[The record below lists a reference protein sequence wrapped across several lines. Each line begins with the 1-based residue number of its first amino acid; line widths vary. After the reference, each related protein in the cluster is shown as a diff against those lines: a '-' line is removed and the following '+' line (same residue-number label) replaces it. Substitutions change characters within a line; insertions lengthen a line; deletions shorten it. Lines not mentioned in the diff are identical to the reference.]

1 MSVMP
6 RVGIIAWIQESNT
19 FLPEPTTLAH
29 FEQDVLLTGAPMRDD
44 FIDAQ
49 HEVGGM
55 LRTLAHADVET
66 VPLFAARAIPFGA
79 MTAETH
85 LTLRTRLLDALL
97 AAGPLDG
104 LLVTP
109 HGATVSE
116 AVPDVDGDWLQAV
129 RNIVGPTVPIIG
141 TLDPHANLSPAM
153 VAATD
158 ALLAYRTNPHIDQAA
173 RGAEAAELMLA
184 TLAGRVRPV
193 QAAVFPPMA
202 MNIERQ
208 CTSEEPLAGICRY
221 ADGLRERV
229 GILGVSVFMGFPYA
243 DVAEMGSAALVV
255 TDGNRPLAQN
265 AADELGRRLWE
276 HREGLAGTFLSVTD
290 AVTQAATAPAPVCL
304 LDMGDNV
311 GGGSPA
317 DATWLLHEL
326 ARQHVTPS
334 FIILFDPDSVAK
346 AEAAG
351 VGQRVPLSV
360 GGHSGNLHGA
370 PFSAEFTVQF
380 LGDGRFSEPEARH
393 GGFTHFDQGRTAIVR
408 TDAGLTV
415 MLTSRRVPP
424 FSLRQLTSFGLDPAA
439 FRVLVAKGVNA
450 PLAAYAPVCRTVLR
464 VNTPGVTTAD
474 MTTLPYQHRRKPLY
488 PFELD
493 AVFP

>member
-1 MSVMP
+1 MP
-6 RVGIIAWIQESNT
+6 RVGVIAWIQESNT
-19 FLPEPTTLAH
+19 FLPEPTTLRH
-29 FEQDVLLTGAPMRDD
+29 YEQDVLLTGAAMRD
-44 FIDAQ
+44 FFLDAQ

-55 LRTLAHADVET
+55 FRTLAKTNVEA
-66 VPLFAARAIPFGA
+66 VPVFAARAIPFGA
-79 MTAETH
+79 MTPECHAA
-85 LTLRTRLLDALL
+85 LRSRLLSALKE
-97 AAGPLDG
+97 AGPLDG
-104 LLVTP
+104 LLVAP
-109 HGATVSE
+109 HGATVCE

-129 RNIVGPTVPIIG
+129 REAVGPTIPIIG

-158 ALLAYRTNPHIDQAA
+158 ALFAYRTNPHIDQAA
-173 RGAEAAELMLA
+173 RGVEAAELMLS
-184 TLAGRVRPV
+184 TLSGKVKPV

-208 CTSEEPLAGICRY
+208 CTEEQPLSGICEF
-221 ADGLRERV
+221 ADQLRERTGV
-229 GILGVSVFMGFPYA
+229 LGVNIFLGFPYA

-255 TDGNRPLAQN
+255 TNGDRALAKQTAHELAQQ
-265 AADELGRRLWE
+265 LWD

-290 AVTQAATAPAPVCL
+290 AVTKAATAPSPVCL

-334 FIILFDPDSVAK
+334 AIVLFDPASVLQ

-351 VGQRVPLSV
+351 VGQRCHLSV
-360 GGHSGNLHGA
+360 GGRSGELHGA

-380 LGDGRFSEPEARH
+380 IGDGQFSEPEARH

-408 TDAGLTV
+408 TDDGLTV

-424 FSLRQLTSFGLDPAA
+424 FSLRQLTAFGLDPAA

-450 PLAAYAPVCRTVLR
+450 PLAAYAPVCRTILR
-464 VNTPGVTTAD
+464 VNTPGVTSAD
-474 MTTLPYQHRRKPLY
+474 MTTLPYRHRRVPMY
-488 PFELD
+488 PFERETTWTG
-493 AVFP
+493 

>member
-1 MSVMP
+1 MP

-29 FEQDVLLTGAPMRDD
+29 YEQDVLLTGSAMREF

-55 LRTLAHADVET
+55 LRTLATADVET
-66 VPLFAARAIPFGA
+66 VPIFAARAIPFGA

-97 AAGPLDG
+97 EAGPLDG
-104 LLVTP
+104 VLVTP
-109 HGATVSE
+109 HGATVSA

-129 RNIVGPTVPIIG
+129 RDQVGPDVPLIG
-141 TLDPHANLSPAM
+141 TLDPHGNLSPAM

-158 ALLAYRTNPHIDQAA
+158 ALFAYRTNPHIDQAA
-173 RGAEAAELMLA
+173 RGMEAAELMLA

-208 CTSEEPLAGICRY
+208 CTSEEPLAGLCRY
-221 ADGLRERV
+221 ADGLRERA
-229 GILGVSVFMGFPYA
+229 GILGVSVFLGFPYA
-243 DVAEMGSAALVV
+243 DVTEMGSAALIV
-255 TDGNRPLAQN
+255 TDDHRELAQST
-265 AADELGRRLWE
+265 AQELGRRLWE
-276 HREGLAGTFLSVTD
+276 HREGLAGTFLSVAD
-290 AVTQAATAPAPVCL
+290 SVNQAAAAPAPVCL

-326 ARQHVTPS
+326 ARQHVTPCL
-334 FIILFDPDSVAK
+334 IILFDPESVQQ

-351 VGQRVPLSV
+351 VGQRVTLSV
-360 GGHSGNLHGA
+360 GGRSGDLHGP
-370 PFSAEFTVQF
+370 PFTAEFSVQF
-380 LGDGRFSEPEARH
+380 LGDGQFTEPEARH
-393 GGFTHFDQGRTAIVR
+393 GGFTHFDQGRTAIVQ
-408 TDAGLTV
+408 TDDGITV

-424 FSLRQLTSFGLDPAA
+424 FSLRQLTSFGLDPAK
-439 FRVLVAKGVNA
+439 FRVMVAKGVNA
-450 PLAAYAPVCRTVLR
+450 PLAAYAPVCPTVLR

-474 MTTLPYQHRRKPLY
+474 MTTLPYHHRRRPMY
-488 PFELD
+488 PFERD
-493 AVFP
+493 AVWS

>member
-1 MSVMP
+1 MP

-29 FEQDVLLTGAPMRDD
+29 FEQDVLLTGSAMRDH
-44 FIDAQ
+44 FINAQ

-55 LRTLAHADVET
+55 LRALATSEVET
-66 VPLFAARAIPFGA
+66 VPIFAARAIPFGT
-79 MTAETH
+79 MTAATH
-85 LTLRTRLLDALL
+85 ATLRSRLLEALR

-104 LLVTP
+104 ILVAP
-109 HGATVSE
+109 HGATASE

-129 RNIVGPTVPIIG
+129 RDVVGPHVPIIG
-141 TLDPHANLSPAM
+141 TLDPHGNLSPAM

-158 ALLAYRTNPHIDQAA
+158 ALFAYRTNPHIDQAA
-173 RGAEAAELMLA
+173 RGTEAAELILA

-193 QAAVFPPMA
+193 QTAVFPPMA

-221 ADGLRERV
+221 ADGLRERSGV
-229 GILGVSVFMGFPYA
+229 LGVSLFMGFPYA

-255 TDGNRPLAQN
+255 TDGDPALAQN
-265 AADELGRRLWE
+265 TACELGRRLWE
-276 HREGLAGTFLSVTD
+276 NREGLAGTFLSVGD
-290 AVTQAATAPAPVCL
+290 AVTQAAAAPSPVCL

-326 ARQHVTPS
+326 AQQHVTPS
-334 FIILFDPDSVAK
+334 LIILFDPDSVKK

-351 VGQRVPLSV
+351 LNQRVALSV
-360 GGHSGNLHGA
+360 GGRSGELHGT

-380 LGDGRFSEPEARH
+380 VGDGQFSEPEARH

-408 TDAGLTV
+408 TDDGLTV

-424 FSLRQLTSFGLDPAA
+424 FSLRQITAFGLDPAA

-450 PLAAYAPVCRTVLR
+450 PLAAYAPVCRTILR

-474 MTTLPYQHRRKPLY
+474 MTTLPYRHRRKPMY
-488 PFELD
+488 PFEHD
-493 AVFP
+493 AVFT

>member
-1 MSVMP
+1 MP
-6 RVGIIAWIQESNT
+6 RIGIIAWIQESNT

-29 FEQDVLLTGAPMRDD
+29 FEQDVLLTGPAMRDY

-49 HEVGGM
+49 HELGGM
-55 LRTLAHADVET
+55 LRTLAAADVET
-66 VPLFAARAIPFGA
+66 VPIFAARAIPFGA
-79 MTAETH
+79 MTTDTH
-85 LTLRTRLLDALL
+85 ARLRLRLLNELRET
-97 AAGPLDG
+97 GPLDG

-116 AVPDVDGDWLQAV
+116 TVPDVDGNWLQAV
-129 RNIVGPTVPIIG
+129 REVVGPTIPIIG

-173 RGAEAAELMLA
+173 RGTEAAELMLA
-184 TLAGRVRPV
+184 TLAGRVLPV

-221 ADGLRERV
+221 ADGLRERKGV
-229 GILGVSVFMGFPYA
+229 LGVSVFLGFPYA
-243 DVAEMGSAALVV
+243 DVAEMGSATLVV
-255 TDGNRPLAQN
+255 TDGDRDLALN
-265 AADELGRRLWE
+265 TAHELGRRLWE
-276 HREGLAGTFLSVTD
+276 HREGLAGTFLSVAE
-290 AVTQAATAPAPVCL
+290 AVKHAATAPSPVCL

-326 ARQHVTPS
+326 ASQKVTPS
-334 FIILFDPDSVAK
+334 LVILFDPPNVMK

-351 VGQRVPLSV
+351 VGQRVSLAV
-360 GGHSGNLHGA
+360 GGHSGDLHGS
-370 PFSAEFTVQF
+370 PFSAEFIVQF
-380 LGDGRFSEPEARH
+380 VGDGQFSEPEARH

-408 TDAGLTV
+408 TDDGLTV

-424 FSLRQLTSFGLDPAA
+424 FSLRQLTAFGLDPAA

-464 VNTPGVTTAD
+464 VNTPGVTSAD
-474 MTTLPYQHRRKPLY
+474 MTTLPYHHRRKPLY
-488 PFELD
+488 PFERD

>member
-1 MSVMP
+1 MP
-6 RVGIIAWIQESNT
+6 RIGIIAWIQESNT
-19 FLPEPTTLAH
+19 FLPEPTTLKH
-29 FEQDVLLTGAPMRDD
+29 YEQDVLLTGPAMRDY

-55 LRTLAHADVET
+55 LRALATADVET
-66 VPLFAARAIPFGA
+66 VPIFAARAIPFGS
-79 MTAETH
+79 MTPETH
-85 LTLRTRLLDALL
+85 AALRSRLLDALR

-104 LLVTP
+104 VLVAP

-116 AVPDVDGDWLQAV
+116 SVPDVDGDWLQAV
-129 RNIVGPTVPIIG
+129 REVVGPNIPIIG

-153 VAATD
+153 VAACD

-173 RGAEAAELMLA
+173 RGTEAAELMLA

-193 QAAVFPPMA
+193 QAAAFPPMA

-208 CTSEEPLAGICRY
+208 CTTEEPLAGICRY
-221 ADGLRERV
+221 ADGLRERSGV
-229 GILGVSVFMGFPYA
+229 LGVSLFMGFPYA
-243 DVAEMGSAALVV
+243 DVAEMGSATLVV
-255 TDGNRPLAQN
+255 TDGNRELAQN
-265 AADELGRRLWE
+265 TAEELARQLWDY
-276 HREGLAGTFLSVTD
+276 REGLAGTFLSVAD
-290 AVTQAATAPAPVCL
+290 AVTQAAAAPAPVCL

-326 ARQHVTPS
+326 AKQHVSPS
-334 FIILFDPDSVAK
+334 VIILFDPDSVRK

-351 VGQRVPLSV
+351 TGQRVSLSV
-360 GGHSGNLHGA
+360 GGRSGDLHGK
-370 PFSAEFTVQF
+370 PFSADFTVQF
-380 LGDGRFSEPEARH
+380 VGDGQFSEPEARH

-408 TDAGLTV
+408 TDDGLTV

-424 FSLRQLTSFGLDPAA
+424 FSLRQLTAFGLNPAE

-450 PLAAYAPVCRTVLR
+450 PLAAYAPICRTILR
-464 VNTPGVTTAD
+464 VNTPGVTSAD
-474 MTTLPYQHRRKPLY
+474 MTTLPYHHRRTPLY
-488 PFELD
+488 PLERG
-493 AVFP
+493 AVFS

>member
-1 MSVMP
+1 MS

-29 FEQDVLLTGAPMRDD
+29 FEQDVLLTGTAMRD
-44 FIDAQ
+44 FFFDAQ
-49 HEVGGM
+49 HELGGM
-55 LRTLAHADVET
+55 LRTLASAEVET
-66 VPLFAARAIPFGA
+66 VPIFAARAIPFGT

-85 LTLRTRLLDALL
+85 LTLRTRLLDLLL
-97 AAGPLDG
+97 AAGTLDG
-104 LLVTP
+104 VLVAP
-109 HGATVSE
+109 HGATVS
-116 AVPDVDGDWLQAV
+116 AAIPDVDGDWLQAV
-129 RNIVGPTVPIIG
+129 RDVVGSEVPIIG
-141 TLDPHANLSPAM
+141 TLDPHGNLSAAM

-158 ALLAYRTNPHIDQAA
+158 ALFAYRTNPHIDQAA
-173 RGAEAAELMLA
+173 RGAEAAELMVA
-184 TLAGRVRPV
+184 TLAGRMRPV

-221 ADGLRERV
+221 ADGLRERP
-229 GILGVSVFMGFPYA
+229 GILGVSVFLGFPYA
-243 DVAEMGSAALVV
+243 DVAEMGSATLVV
-255 TDGNRPLAQN
+255 TDGNRELAGTTAQ
-265 AADELGRRLWE
+265 ELACRLWE

-290 AVTQAATAPAPVCL
+290 AVTQAATSPSPVCL

-326 ARQHVTPS
+326 ARQQVTPS
-334 FIILFDPDSVAK
+334 LVILFDPDSVEK

-351 VGQRVPLSV
+351 VGKRVNLSV
-360 GGHSGNLHGA
+360 GGRSGELHGT
-370 PFSAEFTVQF
+370 PFVAEFTVQF
-380 LGDGRFSEPEARH
+380 LADGQFSEPEARH

-408 TDAGLTV
+408 TDDGLTV

-424 FSLRQLTSFGLDPAA
+424 FSLRQLTSFGLDPAS

-450 PLAAYAPVCRTVLR
+450 PLAAYGPVCQTILR

-474 MTTLPYQHRRKPLY
+474 MTTLPYQYRRQPMY
-488 PFELD
+488 PFERETLW
-493 AVFP
+493 P

>member
-1 MSVMP
+1 MP
-6 RVGIIAWIQESNT
+6 RIGIIAWIQESNT

-29 FEQDVLLTGAPMRDD
+29 FEQDVLLTGPAMRDY

-49 HEVGGM
+49 HELGGM
-55 LRTLAHADVET
+55 LRTLAAADVET
-66 VPLFAARAIPFGA
+66 VPIFAARAIPFGA
-79 MTAETH
+79 MTTDTH
-85 LTLRTRLLDALL
+85 ANLRLRLLNELR

-116 AVPDVDGDWLQAV
+116 SVPDVDGNWLQAV
-129 RNIVGPTVPIIG
+129 REVVGPSIPIIG

-173 RGAEAAELMLA
+173 RGTEAAELMLA

-221 ADGLRERV
+221 ADGLRERQGV
-229 GILGVSVFMGFPYA
+229 LGVSVFLGFPYA
-243 DVAEMGSAALVV
+243 DVAEMGSATLVV
-255 TDGNRPLAQN
+255 TDGDRDLALN
-265 AADELGRRLWE
+265 TAHELGRRLWE
-276 HREGLAGTFLSVTD
+276 HREGLAGTFLSVAE
-290 AVTQAATAPAPVCL
+290 AVTQAATAPSPVCL

-326 ARQHVTPS
+326 ARQQVTPS
-334 FIILFDPDSVAK
+334 LVILFDPANVVK

-351 VGQRVPLSV
+351 VGQRVSLAV
-360 GGHSGNLHGA
+360 GGHSGDLHGS

-380 LGDGRFSEPEARH
+380 VGDGQFSEPEARH
-393 GGFTHFDQGRTAIVR
+393 GGFTHFDQGRIAIIR
-408 TDAGLTV
+408 TDDSLTV

-424 FSLRQLTSFGLDPAA
+424 FSLRQLTAFGLDPAA

-450 PLAAYAPVCRTVLR
+450 PLAAYAPVCRTILR
-464 VNTPGVTTAD
+464 VNTPGVTSAD

-488 PFELD
+488 PFERD
-493 AVFP
+493 TVFP

>member
-1 MSVMP
+1 MP
-6 RVGIIAWIQESNT
+6 RIGIIAWIQESNT

-29 FEQDVLLTGAPMRDD
+29 FEQDVLLTGAAMRDH

-55 LRTLAHADVET
+55 LRMLAKTDVET
-66 VPLFAARAIPFGA
+66 VPIFAARAIPFGA
-79 MTAETH
+79 MTTDTH
-85 LTLRTRLLDALL
+85 ATLRSRLLDALR

-104 LLVTP
+104 VLVAP

-116 AVPDVDGDWLQAV
+116 AVPDVDGNWLQAV
-129 RNIVGPTVPIIG
+129 RNIVGPAVPIIG
-141 TLDPHANLSPAM
+141 TLDPHGNLSPAM

-158 ALLAYRTNPHIDQAA
+158 ALFAYRTNPHIDQAA
-173 RGAEAAELMLA
+173 RGTEAAELMLA

-221 ADGLRERV
+221 ADGVRERS
-229 GILGVSVFMGFPYA
+229 GILGVSLFMGFPYA
-243 DVAEMGSAALVV
+243 DVAEMGSAALVIA
-255 TDGNRPLAQN
+255 DGDHTLAQST
-265 AADELGRRLWE
+265 ADELGRRLWE
-276 HREGLAGTFLSVTD
+276 HREGLAGTFLSVAE
-290 AVTQAATAPAPVCL
+290 AVTQAASVPSPACL

-334 FIILFDPDSVAK
+334 LVILFDPDSVAK

-351 VGQRVPLSV
+351 IGQRVTLAV
-360 GGHSGNLHGA
+360 GGRSGDLHGP
-370 PFSAEFTVQF
+370 PFSADFAVQF
-380 LGDGRFSEPEARH
+380 LGDGQFSEPEARH

-408 TDAGLTV
+408 TDDGLTV

-424 FSLRQLTSFGLDPAA
+424 FSLRQLTSFGLDPST

-450 PLAAYAPVCRTVLR
+450 PLAAYAPVCRTILR

-474 MTTLPYQHRRKPLY
+474 MTTLPYHHRRQPMY
-488 PFELD
+488 PFERD
-493 AVFP
+493 AMFS